1 MFIACSIV
9 TIIAVII
16 KARKRETRFIATM
29 IVFWSV
35 IEFVGMIVVFYLAS
49 KFGIAPVVY
58 MLLVAIL
65 LSVATN
71 LFFFVVFL
79 K

>member
-1 MFIACSIV
+1 MFIACAIV